1 MTNASCA
8 LNNRAMEVLMR
19 PILLALI
26 LASLAGPALAEQP
39 ADPSATENG
48 RYSMTP
54 VQDGFLRLDTRT
66 GAVAMCRLVN
76 GAPEC
81 RLAADERAALD
92 NEIGRLQAENREL
105 RLKAPPGPSAA
116 APPSNLPSDQDMDRA
131 LSFAERFVR
140 RMMRIMREEGTG
152 PDKTAFSPRS
162 AAPH

>member
-1 MTNASCA
+1 
-8 LNNRAMEVLMR
+8 MR
-19 PILLALI
+19 PMLLTLTLLSI
-26 LASLAGPALAEQP
+26 ASPALAQQP
-39 ADPSATENG
+39 ADPATAENG

-92 NEIGRLQAENREL
+92 NEIGRLEAENRDL
-105 RLKAPPGPSAA
+105 RLKAPRPSAA
-116 APPSNLPSDQDMDRA
+116 APLSGLPSEQDMDRA
-131 LSFAERFVR
+131 LSFAERFMR
-140 RMMRIMREEGTG
+140 GMMRIMREEGG
-152 PDKTAFSPRS
+152 APDRTAFSPRS

>member
-1 MTNASCA
+1 
-8 LNNRAMEVLMR
+8 MEVHMR
-19 PILLALI
+19 LALVALI
-26 LASLAGPALAEQP
+26 FLSVGPALADP
-39 ADPSATENG
+39 ADPATAENG

-92 NEIGRLQAENREL
+92 NEIGRLQAENRDL
-105 RLKAPPGPSAA
+105 RLNASGPGAA
-116 APPSNLPSDQDMDRA
+116 KPPSGLPSDKDMDRA
-131 LSFAERFVR
+131 LSFAEKFMRG
-140 RMMRIMREEGTG
+140 MMRIMREEGG
-152 PDKTAFSPRS
+152 APDKTAFSPHS

>member
-1 MTNASCA
+1 MLLT
-8 LNNRAMEVLMR
+8 
-19 PILLALI
+19 LALV
-26 LASLAGPALAEQP
+26 SLATPALAQL
-39 ADPSATENG
+39 ADPATAENG

-54 VQDGFLRLDTRT
+54 AQDGFLRLDTRT

-81 RLAADERAALD
+81 RLAADERTAME

-105 RLKAPPGPSAA
+105 RLKGPGRSAA
-116 APPSNLPSDQDMDRA
+116 APPLNLPSDQDMEKA
-131 LSFAERFVR
+131 LSFAEKFMRG
-140 RMMRIMREEGTG
+140 MMRIMREESGA

>member
-1 MTNASCA
+1 M
-8 LNNRAMEVLMR
+8 MEVHMR
-19 PILLALI
+19 PTLLALT
-26 LASLAGPALAEQP
+26 LLGMASPALAQQP
-39 ADPSATENG
+39 ADPATENG

-92 NEIGRLQAENREL
+92 NQIRRLEAENRDL
-105 RLKAPPGPSAA
+105 RLKASGPGAA
-116 APPSNLPSDQDMDRA
+116 KPPSGLPSEQDMDRA
-131 LSFAERFVR
+131 LSFAEKFMRG
-140 RMMRIMREEGTG
+140 MMRIMREEGG
-152 PDKTAFSPRS
+152 APDKTAFSPHS